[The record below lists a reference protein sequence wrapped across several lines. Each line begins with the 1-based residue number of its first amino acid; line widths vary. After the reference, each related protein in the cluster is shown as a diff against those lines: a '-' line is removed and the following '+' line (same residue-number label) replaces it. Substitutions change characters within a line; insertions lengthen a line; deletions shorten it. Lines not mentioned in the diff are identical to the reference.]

1 MNFGRSSNSQ
11 QAGTEPST
19 ITVMQCDFPT
29 ELQVSKVANGHSA
42 VADAD
47 AVDAAETAD
56 GDLNGAPGR
65 RIRAKTMQGGT

>member
-1 MNFGRSSNSQ
+1 
-11 QAGTEPST
+11 
-19 ITVMQCDFPT
+19 MQCDFPT